1 MKVGIEI
8 NGVLRDTIT
17 KILQVYE
24 KWYIDNPL
32 IEKKDGDFE
41 YGIISDITSLNLSQH
56 LKFQNEDE
64 VYDFLYTE
72 HCMEIFAHSPS
83 VEMSTFVDFNDF
95 YVENRDQ
102 HEILIVSD
110 EIGKSK
116 PATLFFLSK
125 NGCLCSNI
133 KFIYGDDIEKEWT
146 KCDLWITDNKK
157 IIDKCPSDKSS
168 IKFNTTYNE
177 YFKHNKEIT
186 KLSEIWLKS
195 SENTTTSMSMELPK
209 NVEQVTQ

>member
-1 MKVGIEI
+1 MKIGIEV

-24 KWYIDNPL
+24 KWYIDNHL
-32 IEKKDGDFE
+32 IEKKEGDFE
-41 YGIISDITSLNLSQH
+41 YAIISDITSLNLSQH

-125 NGCLCSNI
+125 FGCQVEKVKFYSKITIDSMWDEVDVLLTASPDLLLNHPENKKVI
-133 KFIYGDDIEKEWT
+133 KFESPYNTEIQKEFT
-146 KCDLWITDNKK
+146 IKEFKDLNETIKK
-157 IIDKCPSDKSS
+157 LNVTSS
-168 IKFNTTYNE
+168 
-177 YFKHNKEIT
+177 
-186 KLSEIWLKS
+186 
-195 SENTTTSMSMELPK
+195 
-209 NVEQVTQ
+209 Q

>member
-1 MKVGIEI
+1 MKIGIEV

-32 IEKKDGDFE
+32 IEKKEGDFE
-41 YGIISDITSLNLSQH
+41 YDIISDITSLNLSQH

-125 NGCLCSNI
+125 FGCQVEKVKFYSKITIDSMWDEVDVLLTASPDLLLNHPENKKVI
-133 KFIYGDDIEKEWT
+133 KFESPYNTEIQKEFT
-146 KCDLWITDNKK
+146 IKEFKDLNETIKK
-157 IIDKCPSDKSS
+157 LNVTSS
-168 IKFNTTYNE
+168 
-177 YFKHNKEIT
+177 
-186 KLSEIWLKS
+186 
-195 SENTTTSMSMELPK
+195 
-209 NVEQVTQ
+209 Q

>member
-24 KWYIDNPL
+24 KWYLENPL
-32 IEKKDGDFE
+32 IEKKEGDFE

-83 VEMSTFVDFNDF
+83 VEMSTFVDFNEF

-125 NGCLCSNI
+125 FGCQVEKVKFYSKITIDSMWDEVDVLLTASPDLLLNHPENKKVI
-133 KFIYGDDIEKEWT
+133 KFESAYNTEIQKEFT
-146 KCDLWITDNKK
+146 IKEFKDLNETIKK
-157 IIDKCPSDKSS
+157 LNVTSS
-168 IKFNTTYNE
+168 
-177 YFKHNKEIT
+177 
-186 KLSEIWLKS
+186 
-195 SENTTTSMSMELPK
+195 
-209 NVEQVTQ
+209 

>member
-1 MKVGIEI
+1 MKIGIEV

-32 IEKKDGDFE
+32 IEKKEGDFE
-41 YGIISDITSLNLSQH
+41 YAIISDITSLNLSQH

-125 NGCLCSNI
+125 FGCQVEKVKFYSKITIDSMWDEVDVLLTASPDLLLNHPENKKVI
-133 KFIYGDDIEKEWT
+133 KFESPYNTEIQKEVT
-146 KCDLWITDNKK
+146 IKEFKDLNETIKK
-157 IIDKCPSDKSS
+157 LNVTSS
-168 IKFNTTYNE
+168 K
-177 YFKHNKEIT
+177 
-186 KLSEIWLKS
+186 
-195 SENTTTSMSMELPK
+195 
-209 NVEQVTQ
+209 